1 MKKAFVKYILS
12 VIILL
17 GVMANLYANATL
29 NHSSSSHKTNGIH
42 QAGVINSHNEFL
54 PLDTKKT
61 LDFEQLLTE
70 VSENEEV
77 EDNINTNKYNPF
89 SYHDSLS
96 AVFFHA
102 LFSRHTLERQTTLAQ
117 SKPVNFN
124 RCKRYIQFEV
134 FRI

>member
-1 MKKAFVKYILS
+1 MKKAFVKYLLS

-17 GVMANLYANATL
+17 GVITNLYANATL
-29 NHSSSSHKTNGIH
+29 SHRSPLYKANNTQQANLFHSN
-42 QAGVINSHNEFL
+42 NEFL
-54 PLDTKKT
+54 PLDGKKA

-77 EDNINTNKYNPF
+77 EDSLTANKYNPF
-89 SYHDSLS
+89 SYHNSLS

-102 LFSRHTLERQTTLAQ
+102 LFSRHTLERKTTLAQ
-117 SKPVNFN
+117 NKPVYFN